1 MVKNTAQREAI
12 KKALQNNKSHP
23 SAKEIF
29 DMVSSQLPYITKP
42 TVYNVLHS
50 MVENDEL
57 QILTIDE
64 ESLRFDP
71 ETKPHAHLFCISCR
85 RVYDLDI
92 NIPESLIQQ
101 ILKRYSVSNIELNV
115 RGTCLSCKK
124 QKKEGG
130 I

>member
-1 MVKNTAQREAI
+1 MVKTTSQREAI
-12 KKALQNNKSHP
+12 KRVLQGNKSHP

-42 TVYNVLHS
+42 TVYNILHS

-57 QILTIDE
+57 QVLTVDK

-71 ETKPHAHLFCISCR
+71 ETKPHAHLFCTSCR

-92 NIPESLIQQ
+92 RIPGSLIQQ
-101 ILKRYSVSNIELNV
+101 ILKRFSVSNIELNV
-115 RGTCLSCKK
+115 RGICPSCN
-124 QKKEGG
+124 KKEKEEFK
-130 I
+130 